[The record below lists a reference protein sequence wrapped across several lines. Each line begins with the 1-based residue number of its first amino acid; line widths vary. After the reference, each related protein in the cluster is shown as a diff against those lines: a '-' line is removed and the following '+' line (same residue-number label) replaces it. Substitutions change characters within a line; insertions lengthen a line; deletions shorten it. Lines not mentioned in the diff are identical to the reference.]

1 MSKKSSKKSNPFGAI
16 VAVVAVVGVASLGW
30 VMSRPTKLIVL
41 DPATLPTVAA
51 AGILKGNPDAPVQV
65 IEFAD
70 FECPGCAY
78 FATVTGPDVMTR
90 LVETG
95 EVAFRFFDLPLIDIH
110 PNSVAAHNAAH
121 CANEQGKF
129 WEMHDLLFNGQFDWN
144 TQATRAPKRVFAGY
158 AEQVGLDTQ
167 AWDECYDSE
176 RMLPQILANRREAER
191 LRVGSTPTF
200 IIGDRMVN
208 RAISYDQ
215 FRAYVLEAKVAA
227 ELKAPG
233 EGSKAVAVP

>member
-1 MSKKSSKKSNPFGAI
+1 VAKKSAASNTSFGAVLI
-16 VAVVAVVGVASLGW
+16 VVAVIGIGALTW
-30 VMSRPTKLIVL
+30 VLTRPAKVLTL

-78 FATVTGPDVMTR
+78 YATLTGPDVMKR

-95 EVAFRFFDLPLIDIH
+95 EVAFRFFDLPLDMH
-110 PNSVAAHNAAH
+110 RNAVPAHNAAH

-129 WEMHDLLFNGQFDWN
+129 WEMHDLIFSGQYQWN
-144 TQATRAPKRVFAGY
+144 TQATKNPKKVLEGY
-158 AEQVGLDTQ
+158 AKEAGVDLKQWND
-167 AWDECYDSE
+167 CYDSG
-176 RMLPQILANRREAER
+176 RMLPQIAANRAEANR
-191 LRVGSTPTF
+191 LRVSSTPTF
-200 IIGDRMVN
+200 VIGDRMVPG
-208 RAISYDQ
+208 AIPYDQ

-227 ELKAPG
+227 ELAKS
-233 EGSKAVAVP
+233 GSGSTKVSIP